1 MSILLKEYAENELKL
16 AGLFDKD
23 SDYNGMIAD
32 AVMELVKVFANQGH
46 SGGSASMTIEL
57 FSKVARYENLTPLT
71 FKDDEWIECIA
82 GGYQNKRRSSVFK
95 EGKDGR
101 PYYLDAY
108 VIVAVFSDGHKF
120 SGTGT
125 LQLED
130 GKFIRKCYIKDP
142 TNMPTVKIELKAHYN
157 NNNDWEV
164 EPATKEQIEEL
175 KKYYDLE
182 IILDKENN

>member
-1 MSILLKEYAENELKL
+1 MSDLTEYAKNELEL

-23 SDYNGMIAD
+23 SDYNGMIAKS
-32 AVMELVKVFANQGH
+32 VMELISVFSKQGH

-57 FSKVARYENLTPLT
+57 FNRVARYENLTPLT

-82 GGYQNKRRSSVFK
+82 GRYQNKRRSCVFK

-101 PYYLDAY
+101 PYFLDAY
-108 VIVAVFSDGHKF
+108 VIVAVFSDGHKILR
-120 SGTGT
+120 TGT
-125 LQLED
+125 LQLDD
-130 GKFIRKCYIKDP
+130 GKSIRKCYIKDP

-157 NNNDWEV
+157 NNNSADDWEV
-164 EPATKEQIEEL
+164 EPAKKEQIEEL

-182 IILDKENN
+182 VL